1 MRDSFGGLL
10 LLLFVIARIVAAAG
24 VAAVWQDEKFIV
36 NTALAFHAKM
46 PRMPMIALLLP
57 LLLTITWS
65 AQAQARAL
73 QTDPVTEPSL
83 EGPRTEAAIGPDEE
97 ETTYSGSL
105 EMNTV
110 TISVDADA
118 IMTTDDG
125 VQMFTSLP
133 AFTTTEEPLPD
144 SVVQQLEQERAER
157 DGRLTTKAP
166 TTTEEVETTT
176 VAPTNATTRATTT
189 PTTINT
195 TTQPATTTTQAATT
209 TTAAIAMTTVQ
220 PEPVTEHA
228 APEKSQSLLNPKS
241 TISRLV
247 EESQEMNLESLSSI
261 GDVAGYMTT
270 EQTAM
275 IAEEAESYGSEQT
288 TNVPLM
294 DFNTSG
300 SFSLD
305 AMASGTE
312 SSLVEQSTFM
322 ESMSARVESTT
333 EMDTMRFMTTQP
345 PEADYEPHA
354 EVITEASHSNSTTE
368 RNIMHLLSRLSL
380 NTITQRPGSEPEA
393 KFITTEESVMQTTL
407 TTASADVGSTTEP
420 GTESTLA
427 PPKQQSLF
435 QAVPMQGTTEAAAAS
450 STDAPLTSSTTS
462 TTTTTKPTTEL
473 ITKATRAPRIERIFN
488 SDGVEVLYGYS
499 SVNRS

>member
-1 MRDSFGGLL
+1 
-10 LLLFVIARIVAAAG
+10 
-24 VAAVWQDEKFIV
+24 
-36 NTALAFHAKM
+36 M

-57 LLLTITWS
+57 LLLTIMWS
-65 AQAQARAL
+65 AQSQARAL
-73 QTDPVTEPSL
+73 EIDPVTEPSP
-83 EGPRTEAAIGPDEE
+83 EEPRTEAALGPDEE
-97 ETTYSGSL
+97 ETTYSGGL

-125 VQMFTSLP
+125 VQTFTSLP
-133 AFTTTEEPLPD
+133 EYTTTEEPLPD

-166 TTTEEVETTT
+166 TTTEESTAAVETTT
-176 VAPTNATTRATTT
+176 VAPTNATTGATTT

-195 TTQPATTTTQAATT
+195 TTQEAATT
-209 TTAAIAMTTVQ
+209 TATLAMTTMQ
-220 PEPVTEHA
+220 PESVTELA
-228 APEKSQSLLNPKS
+228 ALEKSHSLLNPKS
-241 TISRLV
+241 TMSRLV
-247 EESQEMNLESLSSI
+247 EESQEMSLESLSSL
-261 GDVAGYMTT
+261 GEMGGYMTT

-275 IAEEAESYGSEQT
+275 IAEEAESYGSEPT
-288 TNVPLM
+288 TNVPLI

-300 SFSLD
+300 SFSMD

-312 SSLVEQSTFM
+312 SSLAEQNTFM

-333 EMDTMRFMTTQP
+333 EMDAMRFMTTQP
-345 PEADYEPHA
+345 PEAEYEPQA
-354 EVITEASHSNSTTE
+354 EMITEASNSNSTTE
-368 RNIMHLLSRLSL
+368 RSIMHLLSRLSL
-380 NTITQRPGSEPEA
+380 NMITQRPGVEPEA
-393 KFITTEESVMQTTL
+393 RLITTEESVMQTTFD
-407 TTASADVGSTTEP
+407 TASIEGESTTEP

-435 QAVPMQGTTEAAAAS
+435 EAAPIQGTTEAAAATTVAPA
-450 STDAPLTSSTTS
+450 STTEAPLTSSTTTS
-462 TTTTTKPTTEL
+462 KPTTEL
-473 ITKATRAPRIERIFN
+473 LTKATRAPRIERIFN

>member
-1 MRDSFGGLL
+1 MRDSFGGLLLL
-10 LLLFVIARIVAAAG
+10 LLLFVIARIVAA
-24 VAAVWQDEKFIV
+24 AAVWQDEKFIV

-46 PRMPMIALLLP
+46 PRMPMIALLL
-57 LLLTITWS
+57 TILWS

-73 QTDPVTEPSL
+73 QTDPVTEPSP
-83 EGPRTEAAIGPDEE
+83 EEPRTEATMGPDEE

-118 IMTTDDG
+118 IMITDDG
-125 VQMFTSLP
+125 IQMFTSLP
-133 AFTTTEEPLPD
+133 DYTTTEEPLPD

-166 TTTEEVETTT
+166 STTEETTTALETTT
-176 VAPTNATTRATTT
+176 VAPANATT
-189 PTTINT
+189 
-195 TTQPATTTTQAATT
+195 QATT
-209 TTAAIAMTTVQ
+209 TTAAIAMTTMQ

-228 APEKSQSLLNPKS
+228 ASEKLVHSLLNPKS
-241 TISRLV
+241 TLSRLV
-247 EESQEMNLESLSSI
+247 DEGQEMGL
-261 GDVAGYMTT
+261 DVAGYMTT

-275 IAEEAESYGSEQT
+275 IAEEAESYGSEQM
-288 TNVPLM
+288 TNVPLL

-312 SSLVEQSTFM
+312 SSLMEQSTFM
-322 ESMSARVESTT
+322 ESMSAQIESTT

-345 PEADYEPHA
+345 PEAEYEPEPQA
-354 EVITEASHSNSTTE
+354 EMITEVSHSNNSTTE

-380 NTITQRPGSEPEA
+380 NTITQRPGVEPEA
-393 KFITTEESVMQTTL
+393 KSITTEDSVLHTTF
-407 TTASADVGSTTEP
+407 TAASDELESTTEQ
-420 GTESTLA
+420 GIESTIA
-427 PPKQQSLF
+427 PPRQQE
-435 QAVPMQGTTEAAAAS
+435 TTEAAATTTGAPAS
-450 STDAPLTSSTTS
+450 TTDSPLTSSS
-462 TTTTTKPTTEL
+462 STTTTKPTTEL
-473 ITKATRAPRIERIFN
+473 MTKATRAPRIERIFN

>member
-1 MRDSFGGLL
+1 MRDSFGGIL
-10 LLLFVIARIVAAAG
+10 LLLFVIARIVAAAP
-24 VAAVWQDEKFIV
+24 AVWQDEKFIV
-36 NTALAFHAKM
+36 NTVLAFHAKM

-65 AQAQARAL
+65 AQSQARAL
-73 QTDPVTEPSL
+73 QTDPVTEPSP

-133 AFTTTEEPLPD
+133 EFTTTEEPLPD

-166 TTTEEVETTT
+166 TTTEETRASVETTT
-176 VAPTNATTRATTT
+176 VAPTNATTRATTA
-189 PTTINT
+189 PTTIN
-195 TTQPATTTTQAATT
+195 TTTQAATT

-228 APEKSQSLLNPKS
+228 APEQSHSLLNPKS

-261 GDVAGYMTT
+261 GAVAGYMTT

-300 SFSLD
+300 AFSLD

-380 NTITQRPGSEPEA
+380 NTITQSPGSEPEA
-393 KFITTEESVMQTTL
+393 KFITTEESVMQTTS
-407 TTASADVGSTTEP
+407 TTASVDVGSTTEP
-420 GTESTLA
+420 GTENTLA

-462 TTTTTKPTTEL
+462 TTTTKPTTEL